1 MTLKALKI
9 HPAARLPTYATDEA
23 ACFDFYAC
31 EADVVGPFG
40 TATIRTGIAVQIP
53 KGYCLKIYSRSGHG
67 FKHGISLVNSVGV
80 IDSDYRGEIMVGLRN
95 DKPFRF
101 DVKAGDRIAQG
112 MLELAPQIEIEEV
125 YSLDDTAR
133 GAGGFG
139 STGA

>member
-1 MTLKALKI
+1 MTLKVLKL
-9 HPAARLPTYATDEA
+9 HPKAKLPTYGSDDA
-23 ACFDFYAC
+23 ACFDFYAS
-31 EADVVGPFG
+31 ESGEVGPFS
-40 TATIRTGIAVQIP
+40 TATIHTGIAVQIP

-67 FKHGISLVNSVGV
+67 FKHGISLVNSVGI

-112 MLELAPQIEIEEV
+112 KLELAPQVEIEEV
-125 YSLDDTAR
+125 YSLDETAR
-133 GAGGFG
+133 GTGGFG